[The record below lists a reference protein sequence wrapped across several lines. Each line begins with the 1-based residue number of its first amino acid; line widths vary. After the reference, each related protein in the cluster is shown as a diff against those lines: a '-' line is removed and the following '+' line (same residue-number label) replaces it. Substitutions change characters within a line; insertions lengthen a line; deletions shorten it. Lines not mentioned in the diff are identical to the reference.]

1 MARDETNRRTF
12 LGAMLGVAASPLM
25 GIGEAQGARRKK
37 DNACARA
44 VPAHELGL
52 RPDPVLDQSA
62 AFARA
67 LRRAATLGMPLRLPG
82 GDVVVGDVELNAPV
96 RIVGEDDARLV
107 CAPGARRLLRV
118 RGAEARLEGVR
129 VNGARQRPT
138 DPREDALGLLSFEDM
153 RAVRLRD
160 CVIVGA
166 GGNGLTLER
175 CAGVRVEGAAIRQ
188 AAEAAIFALD
198 CRDAQIVRNDIA
210 ECGNGGILV
219 WQSEK
224 RHDGALVALNHI
236 RDIRA
241 DAGGSGQNGNGVNV
255 FRAGGVRVVDN
266 DIAGCAFSAVRN
278 NSGDEVVIARNLCR
292 RLGEVA
298 IFVEFAF
305 FKALVASNL
314 IEGAAAGISVT
325 NMREGG
331 RLATVTGNIVRD
343 VAPVRGNEGE
353 EGFGIAAEAD
363 TTITGNVVERA
374 ARYALAL
381 GWGPYLRNVTAS
393 GNVVREAPVGVAVSV
408 VKGAGSAVITGNTF
422 EHVRRAVVG
431 YEHTR
436 RVTGDLVGARKRPR
450 NVMLSGNVV
459 KRG

>member
-1 MARDETNRRTF
+1 MTQDGMGRRAF
-12 LGAMLGVAASPLM
+12 LGGMLGGAMAPFAVARAKP
-25 GIGEAQGARRKK
+25 AKQARG
-37 DNACARA
+37 CAPA

-52 RPDPVLDQSA
+52 RADPVRDQSA
-62 AFARA
+62 AFVRA
-67 LRRAATLGMPLRLPG
+67 LRRAAALGMPLRLPP
-82 GDVVVGDVELNAPV
+82 GDVIVGDVELDVPV
-96 RIVGEDDARLV
+96 RVIGEKGARLV
-107 CAPGARRLLRV
+107 CARGARRLLRV
-118 RGAEARLEGVR
+118 RGTEAWLEGVR
-129 VNGARQRPT
+129 VEGARQRPT

-153 RAVRLRD
+153 RAVRVRD

-175 CAGVRVEGAAIRQ
+175 CSGVVVEGTAVRRV
-188 AAEAAIFALD
+188 AEVAVFALD
-198 CRDAQIVRNDIA
+198 CRDAHIVRNDIA
-210 ECGNGGILV
+210 HCGNGGILV

-224 RHDGALVALNHI
+224 RRDGALVAMNRI
-236 RDIRA
+236 RAIRA
-241 DAGGSGQNGNGVNV
+241 DNGGSGQNGNGINV

-278 NSGDEVVIARNLCR
+278 NSGDEVVIARNVCR
-292 RLGEVA
+292 RSGEVA
-298 IFVEFAF
+298 IFVEFSF

-314 IEGAAAGISVT
+314 VEGAAAGISVT

-353 EGFGIAAEAD
+353 EGYGIAAEAD
-363 TTITGNVVERA
+363 TAITGNVVERA
-374 ARYALAL
+374 ARYGLAL

-393 GNVVREAPVGVAVSV
+393 GNVVRDAPVGVAVSV
-408 VKGAGSAVITGNTF
+408 VKGAGSAVICGNTF
-422 EHVRRAVVG
+422 EHVRRAVAG

-436 RVTGDLVGARKRPR
+436 RVTGDLVGARRRPR
-450 NVMLSGNVV
+450 NVVLSGNVV

>member
-1 MARDETNRRTF
+1 MMTRQGMSRRAF
-12 LGAMLGVAASPLM
+12 LMGMLGVAAAPT
-25 GIGEAQGARRKK
+25 AGAAPTRTPAG
-37 DNACARA
+37 ACVRAAPARA
-44 VPAHELGL
+44 LGL
-52 RPDPVLDQSA
+52 RPDPVRDRSA
-62 AFARA
+62 AFAQAVRQ
-67 LRRAATLGMPLRLPG
+67 AAERGVALRLPA
-82 GDVVVGDVELNAPV
+82 GDVIVGDVELDVPV
-96 RIVGEDDARLV
+96 HIVGEKGARLV
-107 CAPGARRLLRV
+107 CAPGARRLLRA
-118 RGAEARLEGVR
+118 RGADARIEGVR
-129 VNGARQRPT
+129 VEGARQRPT

-153 RAVRLRD
+153 RAVHVRD

-175 CAGVRVEGAAIRQ
+175 CGGVVVEGSAIRR

-198 CRDAQIVRNDIA
+198 CQGARIVRNDIA
-210 ECGNGGILV
+210 HCGNGGILV

-224 RHDGALVALNHI
+224 RHDGALVAMNHI
-236 RDIRA
+236 RAIRA
-241 DAGGSGQNGNGVNV
+241 DNGGSGQNGNGINV

-292 RLGEVA
+292 RSGEVA

-314 IEGAAAGISVT
+314 VEGAAAGISVT

-353 EGFGIAAEAD
+353 EGYGIAAEAD
-363 TTITGNVVERA
+363 TAVTGNVVERA
-374 ARYALAL
+374 AKYGLAL

-393 GNVVREAPVGVAVSV
+393 GNVVRECPVGVAVSV
-408 VKGAGSAVITGNTF
+408 VQGAGAAVITGNAF
-422 EHVRRAVVG
+422 EHVRQAVVG

-436 RVTGDLVGARKRPR
+436 RVTGDLVGARQRPR